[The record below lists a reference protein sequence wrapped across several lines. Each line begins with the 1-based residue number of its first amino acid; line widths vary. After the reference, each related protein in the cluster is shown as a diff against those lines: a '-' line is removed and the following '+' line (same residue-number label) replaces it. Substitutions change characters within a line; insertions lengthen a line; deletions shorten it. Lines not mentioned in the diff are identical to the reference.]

1 MTDIQDIHFNITDL
15 GEAGVQRVG
24 VEDRILG
31 GGDGECEFLGFMVV
45 QGAAGEVREGVE
57 RNHEYAGKI

>member
-45 QGAAGEVREGVE
+45 QGAAGEG
-57 RNHEYAGKI
+57 